1 MPSLENLFLNK
12 AIKDFTCKFVWSVKK
27 IKYIYAYSWINLFS
41 GRALPKSQL
50 FLILMQAGSP
60 LCTVR
65 ADLQGALCSR
75 GVRMRREL
83 HINTDSKPRPLP
95 PVSSHTSTSQH
106 RGPRIQDY
114 YLFRQTFHLVIIY
127 SWPDLHL
134 LHEIFCS
141 GQTKI
146 PARFK

>member
-1 MPSLENLFLNK
+1 MPSHENPFLNK
-12 AIKDFTCKFVWSVKK
+12 AMKDFTCKFVWSVKI
-27 IKYIYAYSWINLFS
+27 IKYTYAYLRINLFNS
-41 GRALPKSQL
+41 RTLPKSQL
-50 FLILMQAGSP
+50 FLIFMPAESP

-75 GVRMRREL
+75 GVRMRQEL
-83 HINTDSKPRPLP
+83 HINTDSKPRPLTQ
-95 PVSSHTSTSQH
+95 TSASQSQ
-106 RGPRIQDY
+106 GPLEFQDY

-127 SWPDLHL
+127 SWPDMHL

-141 GQTKI
+141 GQIKI